1 MLLNSHC
8 KIVFAHK
15 SVCACVWVVCVRVGI
30 ILMRFIIGIW
40 FRNEF
45 KQTKKIME
53 FRRLKENIISNEK
66 YIYLEHNLVIN

>member
-8 KIVFAHK
+8 KIVFTHK

-30 ILMRFIIGIW
+30 IWMRFIIGIW

-45 KQTKKIME
+45 KQTKKNHGVQEIK
-53 FRRLKENIISNEK
+53 RK
-66 YIYLEHNLVIN
+66 YNK